1 METELPHT
9 RIRTIMKSSLDTGQ
23 INNEVLFLMTKS
35 TEMFIKHFAKESYQH
50 AKKPSSLAYNHLA
63 DLVQEN
69 DNLEFLLQ
77 IIPQKIKVKKF
88 KTLLEQGDESS
99 ESSSDSE

>member
-9 RIRTIMKSSLDTGQ
+9 RIRAIMKSSVDTGQ
-23 INNEVLFLMTKS
+23 VTNEVLFLMTKS
-35 TEMFIKHFAKESYQH
+35 TEMFLKHFAKESYQH
-50 AKKPSSLAYNHLA
+50 AKKPNNLTYNHLA

-69 DNLEFLLQ
+69 DNLAFLLQ
-77 IIPQKIKVKKF
+77 IIPQKIKVKEF
-88 KTLLEQGDESS
+88 KALLEQGDESS